1 MLKNNYVLLL
11 MICLAGGYVR
21 AADTTITAY
30 GAIAD
35 GKTINTGFIQQA
47 IDEVSASGGGR
58 VVVPPGNFMT
68 GTLFLK
74 SGVDLHLS
82 PGAALL
88 GSHVTDDYQQLNGRA
103 ALILANGQQ
112 HIAVSG
118 EGIIDGQGQELM
130 MDIFKKLRSG
140 QIRHDSIWLYKR
152 PSEGGRAMIL
162 HFRGCTDVSVTGI
175 TLKNASNWVQDYR
188 ECDRV
193 LISKI
198 TVQSTAYWNND
209 GIDITDSKN
218 VRVTHC
224 FINAS
229 DDALCLK
236 SENPERFC
244 ENIFV
249 DSCTLRSSASG
260 LKFGTASRGGF
271 RNIQIRNL
279 TIYDTY
285 RSAIA
290 LESVD
295 GGFLENI
302 DIRNV
307 NAVNTGNAIFIR
319 RGRRNTTGA
328 VGTLKGIYIANV
340 TVQVPLLKP
349 DQGYPLEG
357 PPDHL
362 RPGIDKMPRRPSS
375 FHIYGHPFLPY
386 NLVPSSIV
394 GLPGYP
400 VEDVTLENIEISY
413 GGGAKK
419 DIAHIPIDA
428 ITSVPE
434 NEANYPEFSMFG
446 ELPSW
451 GFYIRHAKGIKMKNV
466 KLSYVEDDF
475 RPALVLDDANNI
487 DLAGVQIPT
496 AMEMP
501 MIVLNNTSGIN
512 ITNLAIPVSKDK
524 AIMKSNYK

>member
-1 MLKNNYVLLL
+1 M
-11 MICLAGGYVR
+11 
-21 AADTTITAY
+21 
-30 GAIAD
+30 
-35 GKTINTGFIQQA
+35 
-47 IDEVSASGGGR
+47 
-58 VVVPPGNFMT
+58 
-68 GTLFLK
+68 
-74 SGVDLHLS
+74 
-82 PGAALL
+82 
-88 GSHVTDDYQQLNGRA
+88 
-103 ALILANGQQ
+103 
-112 HIAVSG
+112 
-118 EGIIDGQGQELM
+118 
-130 MDIFKKLRSG
+130 
-140 QIRHDSIWLYKR
+140 
-152 PSEGGRAMIL
+152 
-162 HFRGCTDVSVTGI
+162 
-175 TLKNASNWVQDYR
+175 
-188 ECDRV
+188 
-193 LISKI
+193 
-198 TVQSTAYWNND
+198 
-209 GIDITDSKN
+209 
-218 VRVTHC
+218 
-224 FINAS
+224 
-229 DDALCLK
+229 
-236 SENPERFC
+236 
-244 ENIFV
+244 
-249 DSCTLRSSASG
+249 
-260 LKFGTASRGGF
+260 
-271 RNIQIRNL
+271 
-279 TIYDTY
+279 
-285 RSAIA
+285 
-290 LESVD
+290 
-295 GGFLENI
+295 
-302 DIRNV
+302 
-307 NAVNTGNAIFIR
+307 
-319 RGRRNTTGA
+319 
-328 VGTLKGIYIANV
+328 
-340 TVQVPLLKP
+340 PLLKP

-362 RPGIDKMPRRPSS
+362 RPGIDKMPKRPSS

-413 GGGAKK
+413 GGGARK